1 MNSDIIKKLDLEGFC
16 ADFLGFFA
24 RGFTRQNGGD
34 SPLDSPKVRDSHAKS
49 QDLLESL
56 KISGDLKE
64 AKQKIDELS
73 NIIFTPPPPINNL
86 NNELLALKK
95 HGILRLE
102 SIYEFAKIIKYFLY
116 LKNLNLDNLTQIP
129 KMLGQ
134 IIIPSEIL
142 QIANAFENDGNLK
155 SGQEGEL
162 YSKFDSLNSAIKS
175 ANAELK
181 KQLEKLLSAPKL
193 APYLI
198 DKSAHF
204 IDGRESLLLSAGF
217 GAVLKGRIM
226 QRTQAGFFYVLPD
239 SLQHIYERI
248 DKLRNEREI
257 VLYEIEKAISATMSE
272 NLAFLKFINAEFD
285 RFDALQ
291 ARVFFAKARN
301 FEFIAPNANKN
312 KNDIIL
318 QDFCHPNISNPIPC
332 NIAFERQIMLVT
344 GVNAGGKTMLL
355 KSVLSAS
362 FLANLLIPFKINPH
376 HSKIPHFRHIEA
388 IISDPQ
394 DSKND
399 ISTFA
404 GRMLE
409 FSKIL
414 TQVENKS
421 ARSAN
426 PCKSFCY
433 FWLSP
438 KVESPL
444 LLNHNPPSKADS
456 QNLNADSA
464 NLSPKDEF
472 ATLLGIDEIELG
484 TDANEASALY
494 FALLEH
500 LEQKNIKVII
510 TTHHKILASK
520 MADNPCV
527 ELLAALYDEKNR
539 APTYQFLKGTIGKSY
554 AFESAVRY
562 GIPRFIIERA
572 QKIYDENLENLNA
585 LLEQT
590 TALKANLSAKEAKIE
605 ANLEKI
611 ERKKDELNALIE
623 AQNNELGAKKAKL
636 EDIYN
641 KALEQLKAVLKQND
655 SKEIHRFLNAQHKAF
670 GAIPKE
676 SEKKHIDFKVGHR
689 IAQGK
694 NIGVILS
701 IKGEVAQI
709 ELENGVRVRTKLS
722 KLKLAPQIAPK
733 AQSISV
739 SKSAKS
745 CSVSLDLHG
754 KRVDEALEMLDLYIS
769 DCLMAGFSEV
779 VIKHGIGSG
788 VLSAVVRDFLSA
800 HPKVKSFEDAPP
812 NMGGFG
818 AKIVKF

>member
-24 RGFTRQNGGD
+24 RKNGGD
-34 SPLDSPKVRDSHAKS
+34 SPLDSPKVRDLHAKS
-49 QDLLESL
+49 QDLFESL

-73 NIIFTPPPPINNL
+73 NIIFTPPPSVKNL

-95 HGILRLE
+95 RGILRLE

-129 KMLGQ
+129 KILGQ

-142 QIANAFENDGNLK
+142 QITNAFENDGNLK
-155 SGQEGEL
+155 NGQEGEL

-257 VLYEIEKAISATMSE
+257 VLYEIEKAISATLCE

-301 FEFIAPNANKN
+301 FEFIAPSAKKN
-312 KNDIIL
+312 QNDIIL

-332 NIAFERQIMLVT
+332 NIAFERQIMIVT

-355 KSVLSAS
+355 KSALSAS

-409 FSKIL
+409 FSKL
-414 TQVENKS
+414 LAQVNS
-421 ARSAN
+421 G
-426 PCKSFCY
+426 
-433 FWLSP
+433 
-438 KVESPL
+438 
-444 LLNHNPPSKADS
+444 DS
-456 QNLNADSA
+456 SI
-464 NLSPKDEF
+464 
-472 ATLLGIDEIELG
+472 LLGIDEIELG

-520 MADNPCV
+520 MADNPRV
-527 ELLAALYDEKNR
+527 ELLAALYDEKNCT
-539 APTYQFLKGTIGKSY
+539 PTYQFLKGTIGKSY

-605 ANLEKI
+605 ANLESI

-623 AQNNELGAKKAKL
+623 AQNNELSAKKAKL

-670 GAIPKE
+670 SAIPKE

-739 SKSAKS
+739 GKSAKS

-818 AKIVKF
+818 AKIVRF

>member
-24 RGFTRQNGGD
+24 RKRAFD
-34 SPLDSPKVRDSHAKS
+34 SPLDSPKSRDSHNES
-49 QDLLESL
+49 QDLGESL

-73 NIIFTPPPPINNL
+73 SIIFTPPPPINSL

-95 HGILRLE
+95 RGILRLD
-102 SIYEFAKIIKYFLY
+102 SIYEFVKIIKYFLY
-116 LKNLNLDNLTQIP
+116 LQNLNLDNLTQIP

-134 IIIPSEIL
+134 IIIPREIL
-142 QIANAFENDGNLK
+142 QITNAFENDGNLK

-162 YSKFDSLNSAIKS
+162 YNKFDSLNSAIKS

-198 DKSAHF
+198 DKNAHF

-217 GAVLKGRIM
+217 GKVLKGRIL
-226 QRTQAGFFYVLPD
+226 QRTQAGFFYILPD
-239 SLQHIYERI
+239 SLSHIYERI
-248 DKLRNEREI
+248 DSLRNEREI
-257 VLYEIEKAISATMSE
+257 VLYEIEKAISITLCE

-291 ARVFFAKARN
+291 ARVFFAKTRN
-301 FEFIAPNANKN
+301 FEFIAPNAKKN
-312 KNDIIL
+312 QNDIIL
-318 QDFCHPNISNPIPC
+318 QDFCHPNISNPTPC

-376 HSKIPHFRHIEA
+376 HSKIPYFRHIEA

-409 FSKIL
+409 FSNIL
-414 TQVENKS
+414 AQVNS
-421 ARSAN
+421 G
-426 PCKSFCY
+426 
-433 FWLSP
+433 
-438 KVESPL
+438 
-444 LLNHNPPSKADS
+444 DS
-456 QNLNADSA
+456 SI
-464 NLSPKDEF
+464 
-472 ATLLGIDEIELG
+472 LLGIDEIELG

-520 MADNPCV
+520 MADNPRV

-590 TALKANLSAKEAKIE
+590 TALKANLIAKEAKIE
-605 ANLEKI
+605 ANLEII

-623 AQNNELGAKKAKL
+623 AQNNELSAKKAKL

-641 KALEQLKAVLKQND
+641 KALGDLKAVLKQND

-670 GAIPKE
+670 STIPKE
-676 SEKKHIDFKVGHR
+676 SEKKHIDFKVGQR

-694 NIGVILS
+694 NVGVILS
-701 IKGEVAQI
+701 IKGDSAQI

-722 KLKLAPQIAPK
+722 KLKIAPQIAPK

-754 KRVDEALEMLDLYIS
+754 KRVEEALDLLDSYIS

-812 NMGGFG
+812 NLGGFG
-818 AKIVKF
+818 AKIVRF

>member
-24 RGFTRQNGGD
+24 RKNGSD
-34 SPLDSPKVRDSHAKS
+34 SPLDSPKSRDSHAKS
-49 QDLLESL
+49 HNLLESL
-56 KISGDLKE
+56 KISADLKE

-73 NIIFTPPPPINNL
+73 NIIFTPPPPINSL

-95 HGILRLE
+95 RGILRLE

-162 YSKFDSLNSAIKS
+162 YNKFDSLNSAIKS

-181 KQLEKLLSAPKL
+181 KQLEKLLIAPKL

-217 GAVLKGRIM
+217 GAVLKGRIV

-257 VLYEIEKAISATMSE
+257 VLYEIEKAISTTMSE

-301 FEFIAPNANKN
+301 FEFIAPNAKKN
-312 KNDIIL
+312 QNDIIL

-332 NIAFERQIMLVT
+332 NITFERQIMLVT

-414 TQVENKS
+414 AQVNS
-421 ARSAN
+421 GDS
-426 PCKSFCY
+426 SI
-433 FWLSP
+433 
-438 KVESPL
+438 L
-444 LLNHNPPSKADS
+444 LR
-456 QNLNADSA
+456 
-464 NLSPKDEF
+464 
-472 ATLLGIDEIELG
+472 IDEIELG

-520 MADNPCV
+520 MADNPRV

-539 APTYQFLKGTIGKSY
+539 TPTYQFLKGTIGKSY

-694 NIGVILS
+694 SVGVILS

-722 KLKLAPQIAPK
+722 KLKLAPQIVPK

-769 DCLMAGFSEV
+769 DCLMAGFGEV

-818 AKIVKF
+818 AKIVRF

>member
-24 RGFTRQNGGD
+24 RAFESPLD
-34 SPLDSPKVRDSHAKS
+34 SASHLPLDSPKS
-49 QDLLESL
+49 QDSRDKSHNLLESL
-56 KISGDLKE
+56 KIEGDLKE

-73 NIIFTPPPPINNL
+73 NIVFTPPPSVKNL
-86 NNELLALKK
+86 NNELLLLKK
-95 HGILRLE
+95 SGILRLDLVF
-102 SIYEFAKIIKYFLY
+102 EFVKIIKYFLY
-116 LKNLNLDNLTQIP
+116 LKNLNLDNFTHIP

-134 IIIPSEIL
+134 IAIPSDITK
-142 QIANAFENDGNLK
+142 IANLFENDGNLK

-162 YSKFDSLNSAIKS
+162 YNKFDLINHSIKS

-181 KQLEKLLSAPKL
+181 KQLEKLLFSPKL

-217 GAVLKGRIM
+217 GAVLKGRIL
-226 QRTQAGFFYVLPD
+226 QRTQAGFFYILPD

-248 DKLRNEREI
+248 DRLHNEREI
-257 VLYEIEKAISATMSE
+257 VLYEIEKAISATLGE
-272 NLAFLKFINAEFD
+272 NLAFLKFINKEFD

-291 ARVFFAKARN
+291 ARVFFAKTRN
-301 FEFIAPNANKN
+301 FEFIAPNVKNDNK
-312 KNDIIL
+312 KGKGDIIL
-318 QDFCHPNISNPIPC
+318 RDFCHPNISNPIPC
-332 NIAFERQIMLVT
+332 NIDFERQIMLVT

-376 HSKIPHFRHIEA
+376 HSKIPYFRHIEA

-414 TQVENKS
+414 TQVN
-421 ARSAN
+421 AQN
-426 PCKSFCY
+426 GG
-433 FWLSP
+433 
-438 KVESPL
+438 
-444 LLNHNPPSKADS
+444 DS
-456 QNLNADSA
+456 SI
-464 NLSPKDEF
+464 
-472 ATLLGIDEIELG
+472 LLGIDEIELG

-500 LEQKNIKVII
+500 LEEKSIKVII

-520 MADNPCV
+520 MADNPRV

-539 APTYQFLKGTIGKSY
+539 APSYQFLKGTIGKSY

-562 GIPRFIIERA
+562 GIPRFIIEKA
-572 QKIYDENLENLNA
+572 QRQYNQNLENLNA

-590 TALKANLSAKEAKIE
+590 TALKANLTAKQSRIDAELEAIT
-605 ANLEKI
+605 
-611 ERKKDELNALIE
+611 RKKDELNAIIE
-623 AQNNELGAKKAKL
+623 AQNNELGAKKAEL
-636 EDIYN
+636 EAIYN

-655 SKEIHRFLNAQHKAF
+655 SREIHRFLNAQHKAF
-670 GAIPKE
+670 SAIPKE

-694 NIGVILS
+694 NVGTILS
-701 IKGEVAQI
+701 IKGDSAQI

-733 AQSISV
+733 AKSVSV

-754 KRVDEALEMLDLYIS
+754 KRVEEALEMLDLYIS

-779 VIKHGIGSG
+779 LIKHGIGSG

-818 AKIVKF
+818 AKIVRF

>member
-24 RGFTRQNGGD
+24 RKNGGD

-49 QDLLESL
+49 QDLLEIL

-95 HGILRLE
+95 RGILRLE

-116 LKNLNLDNLTQIP
+116 LKNINLDNLTQIP

-142 QIANAFENDGNLK
+142 QITNLFENDGNLK

-162 YSKFDSLNSAIKS
+162 YNKFDSLNSAIKS

-301 FEFIAPNANKN
+301 FEFIAPSAKKN
-312 KNDIIL
+312 QNDIIL

-409 FSKIL
+409 FSKL
-414 TQVENKS
+414 LAQVNS
-421 ARSAN
+421 G
-426 PCKSFCY
+426 
-433 FWLSP
+433 
-438 KVESPL
+438 
-444 LLNHNPPSKADS
+444 DS
-456 QNLNADSA
+456 SI
-464 NLSPKDEF
+464 
-472 ATLLGIDEIELG
+472 LLGIDEIELG

-520 MADNPCV
+520 MADNPRV

-590 TALKANLSAKEAKIE
+590 TAIKANLSAKEAKIE

-636 EDIYN
+636 EEIYN

-670 GAIPKE
+670 SAIPKE

-701 IKGEVAQI
+701 IKGDSAQI

-812 NMGGFG
+812 NLGGFG
-818 AKIVKF
+818 AKIVRF